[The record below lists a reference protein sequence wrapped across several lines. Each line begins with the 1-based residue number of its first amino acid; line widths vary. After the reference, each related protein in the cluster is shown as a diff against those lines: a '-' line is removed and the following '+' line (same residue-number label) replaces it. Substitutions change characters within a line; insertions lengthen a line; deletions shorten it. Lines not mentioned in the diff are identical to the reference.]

1 MICQIPM
8 NLIRYN
14 NEKHR
19 AVYFCGDHY
28 KKIWHTVD
36 SSWVENHVREL
47 DLLLPGYVIAHGDNW
62 INFKIVEGTPASEFP
77 HTKEFVELIHNFC
90 KRQILETAPLFHGD
104 WTLSNMIINKDKI
117 TMVDWD
123 NLGIYPIDQ
132 VYKKMTA
139 DLKSAFGELYVF

>member
-1 MICQIPM
+1 M
-8 NLIRYN
+8 
-14 NEKHR
+14 
-19 AVYFCGDHY
+19 
-28 KKIWHTVD
+28 
-36 SSWVENHVREL
+36 
-47 DLLLPGYVIAHGDNW
+47 
-62 INFKIVEGTPASEFP
+62 
-77 HTKEFVELIHNFC
+77 
-90 KRQILETAPLFHGD
+90 FHGD